1 MQIIRV
7 ITGPLEENTYIVS
20 ADGSNAVIV
29 DPGDNAPDVI
39 GILRENSLTPQLLL
53 LTHGHFD
60 HTGAIT
66 ALQQA
71 YGVPVAV
78 HQEDNGLMSGS
89 VPDVQKVRFVS
100 GEDILETAGLRI
112 RVLHTP
118 GHSRGSCCYLIN
130 AVLFSG
136 DTLFAG
142 SIGRTDFPESDP
154 EAMRISLRILLEL
167 PDRTRVFPG
176 HGPETTIE
184 REKQTNP
191 WLR

>member
-7 ITGPLEENTYIVS
+7 ITGQLEENTYIVS
-20 ADGSNAVIV
+20 EDGANAVIV

-39 GILRENSLTPQLLL
+39 GVLKERNLTPVLLL
-53 LTHGHFD
+53 LTHGHWD

-66 ALQQA
+66 ALQQN

-78 HQEDNGLMSGS
+78 HREDNGLMRGS
-89 VPDVQKVRFVS
+89 VPDVEQVRFVD
-100 GEDILETAGLRI
+100 GEEVLEMDGLRI
-112 RVLHTP
+112 QVLHTP
-118 GHSRGSCCYLIN
+118 GHSRGSCCYLVDG
-130 AVLFSG
+130 ALFAG

-154 EAMRISLRILLEL
+154 QAMKVSLDILRQL
-167 PDRTRVFPG
+167 PDKTRVFPG
-176 HGPETTIE
+176 HGPETTIGH
-184 REKQTNP
+184 EKMTNP